1 MLKPYDRSTH
11 LAQRVEI
18 WTGGDGRSAR
28 PPWRRGRY
36 NRNAAYIPCQHKIA

>member
-18 WTGGDGRSAR
+18 MDWWGRQISEASVAAR
-28 PPWRRGRY
+28 E
-36 NRNAAYIPCQHKIA
+36 I